1 MQNIINELHNQIYL
15 SVNKLI
21 NIYYNYIIATCVC
34 DLSLLPEMQ
43 IALSLYIPYQIT
55 TYLISLYFYNIFH
68 RFLLSIDIFILL
80 IKFILF
86 LTFNISQFILW
97 KYDASL
103 YYNKLESKNFQWYKV
118 FSVLFILVSFFFSSL
133 KPWNFFSNIFQL
145 FGFSKNASNFF
156 SVSVKKF

>member
-1 MQNIINELHNQIYL
+1 VFATWVCYLKCKLPYHFIFLTRLLLILFHYTFIIFSI
-15 SVNKLI
+15 
-21 NIYYNYIIATCVC
+21 
-34 DLSLLPEMQ
+34 D
-43 IALSLYIPYQIT
+43 
-55 TYLISLYFYNIFH
+55 
-68 RFLLSIDIFILL
+68 FLLSIDIFILL